1 MHILLVG
8 NFKLF
13 GFWGDL
19 TAKIQESL
27 LSVWIIEVVSVVE
40 GNFNVKV
47 GTVNSFAIKIKH
59 RINR

>member
-8 NFKLF
+8 NFELF
-13 GFWGDL
+13 GFWEDL
-19 TAKIQESL
+19 IAKIQESL

-40 GNFNVKV
+40 SNFNVKV
-47 GTVNSFAIKIKH
+47 GTVNSFAIKIKL